1 MQFSGDL
8 WEGSELWGCTFVKV
22 HSPVK
27 ELGPSKVIVRRCQ
40 GEEGKK
46 KTPTPF
52 LQTNAQTN
60 ASHKFSQRLKP
71 YFWLCTYI
79 TDDWWFI
86 KSW

>member
-1 MQFSGDL
+1 MQFFGDL

-27 ELGPSKVIVRRCQ
+27 ELEPSKVIARRCQ
-40 GEEGKK
+40 GGGG
-46 KTPTPF
+46 TPF

-71 YFWLCTYI
+71 YFWLSTYI